1 MKRCRE
7 SIHTNVKLKVTDEGV
22 NGIVEDR
29 EFHEGNNRHKRKI
42 YEKLNESMVQT
53 KLHYENAI

>member
-22 NGIVEDR
+22 NGIVEGR
-29 EFHEGNNRHKRKI
+29 EFHEGTTDTKGR
-42 YEKLNESMVQT
+42 SMR
-53 KLHYENAI
+53 N